1 MWVFKC
7 LDLISILFG
16 IYQEMNRRKVTTGR
30 KVRFLLCI
38 FYIGEVVKHPS
49 GVSRRLLGI
58 QASGSG
64 KRSGLRRGA
73 GCHKIL

>member
-7 LDLISILFG
+7 LALISILFG
-16 IYQEMNRRKVTTGR
+16 IYQEMNGRKVATGR

-38 FYIGEVVKHPS
+38 FYVGEVVKHPS
-49 GVSRRLLGI
+49 GVSGRLLGI

-73 GCHKIL
+73 GCQKIL